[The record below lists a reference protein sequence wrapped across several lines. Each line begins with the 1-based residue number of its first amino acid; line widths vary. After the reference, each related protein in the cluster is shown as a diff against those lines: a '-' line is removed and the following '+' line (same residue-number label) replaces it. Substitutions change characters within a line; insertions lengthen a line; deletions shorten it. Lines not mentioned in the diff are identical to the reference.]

1 VAALAAL
8 MAASC
13 ALPDPEASDTE
24 LIFTDRPSFSDGT
37 ALIPA
42 ERVQIESGATYT
54 ADDQDGVHTARW
66 NAPEV
71 LLRYRLLENLEV
83 RGTWSGVAWSD
94 NGNGLG
100 TERTSGAT
108 DPALGAKIPVCEQEG
123 LRPTLSVLASTT
135 LGLPES
141 DFRSGG
147 FDPTFKLLWSS
158 ALPAGFGL
166 GGNLNAAFPTQ
177 ASERFSQL
185 AGSLYATYAPNARWS
200 FFAEGFF
207 VAPPSE
213 DVSTA
218 YSCDCGVLFLLSAR
232 VQLDAR
238 VGFGLSGV
246 ADDFFTGVG
255 VSWRF

>member
-1 VAALAAL
+1 MVVQGVML
-8 MAASC
+8 AASC

-24 LIFTDRPSFSDGT
+24 LISTDRPSFSDGT
-37 ALIPA
+37 GLVPA
-42 ERVQIESGATYT
+42 ERVQIESGVTYT
-54 ADDQDGVHTARW
+54 SDDEAGVRTARW

-94 NGNGLG
+94 DGNGLG
-100 TERTSGAT
+100 TERTNGAT
-108 DPALGAKIPVCEQEG
+108 DPALGVKIPVCEQEG
-123 LRPTLSVLASTT
+123 LRPKLSVLASST
-135 LGLPES
+135 LGLPEN
-141 DFRSGG
+141 DFRSGA

-177 ASERFSQL
+177 ANERFSQL
-185 AGSLYATYAPNARWS
+185 SGSLYATYAPDPRWS

-207 VAPPSE
+207 IAPPS
-213 DVSTA
+213 DGVSTA
-218 YSCDCGVLFLLSAR
+218 TSCDFNALFLLSAR